1 MALSFSLVVP
11 FFSCP
16 KQLQAGQAEAG
27 VLWVSV
33 VPGGSGQVCNPATWW
48 PGGSGCGQG
57 GAKLPWLENEHKRT
71 NTEACTML
79 MRHSPGHRHAVPHH
93 HCLGPG
99 REQRDAL
106 RLMAALIAWG
116 SAGFS
121 PLGSPNCQYSWWW
134 GWGRCTSLL
143 D

>member
-1 MALSFSLVVP
+1 MVLPFSLVVP

-27 VLWVSV
+27 GPLGPRGSW
-33 VPGGSGQVCNPATWW
+33 GSGQVCNPATWW

-99 REQRDAL
+99 REQQDAL

-121 PLGSPNCQYSWWW
+121 PLGSPNCQYS
-134 GWGRCTSLL
+134 
-143 D
+143 